1 MQYFLVDYYN
11 RAAFYPF
18 SKLRSIADC
27 RISVFTNVTR
37 WQNELQSTV
46 HIITPT
52 YLQKKYN
59 YSTSPQEDFFV
70 YINCNIIPTN
80 YVVEQIHLMGNESVI
95 FDINGF
101 VAAKTSNSFL
111 HIINIENKILI
122 NEVFRIN
129 SIFEY
134 LKYLPQLIDFDM
146 AYIRKKN
153 LSKTLPEHV
162 ICYNKKDIFVEET
175 AQLFNCTLNANA
187 GPIYIGEGVEI
198 MEGATIRG
206 PFCIAKNGVVK
217 MNATIYGSVSV
228 GYNSIIAGEVKNS
241 IMMDFSNKAHHGYLG
256 DSIVGNWC
264 NLGAGTTN
272 SNVKNNASEIR
283 LSWDDKNK
291 VVNVG
296 NKFGCIIGDYSK
308 LSIQSIINTGT
319 YIGNGCNILDNT
331 NLEKFY
337 ADFSWGKDKKYEFKK
352 LLQDIQNWC
361 NFKKVDFNTLDEAVL
376 EWVYDEKELYNEN

>member
-1 MQYFLVDYYN
+1 MQYFIIDYYN
-11 RAAFYPF
+11 RENFYPF
-18 SKLRSIADC
+18 TKLRSIADC
-27 RISVFTNVTR
+27 RMGIFTMVER
-37 WQNELQSTV
+37 WQQALQQTIQ
-46 HIITPT
+46 IITPT
-52 YLQKKYN
+52 YLQQKYN
-59 YSTSPQEDFFV
+59 YTTNPQEDFFV
-70 YINCNIIPTN
+70 FINCNLIPTN
-80 YVVEQIHLMGNESVI
+80 YVVEQIQLMDYESVI

-101 VAAKTSNSFL
+101 VAAKTSKSFL
-111 HIINIENKILI
+111 HIIDIENKILI

-134 LKYLPQLIDFDM
+134 LKYLPTLIDFDM
-146 AYIRKKN
+146 AYICKN
-153 LSKTLPEHV
+153 KLSKTLPEHV
-162 ICYNKKDIFVEET
+162 ICYNKKNIFVEET

-217 MNATIYGSVSV
+217 MNATIYGAVSV

-241 IMMDFSNKAHHGYLG
+241 IIMDFSNKAHHGYIG

-283 LSWDDKNK
+283 LFWDDKNMR
-291 VVNVG
+291 VNVG

-319 YIGNGCNILDNT
+319 YIGNGCNVLDNV

-337 ADFSWGKDKKYEFKK
+337 ADFSWGKNQQYALKK
-352 LLQDIQNWC
+352 LQQDIQNWY
-361 NFKKVDFNTLDEAVL
+361 NFKGLQFTKIDMEIM
-376 EWVYDEKELYNEN
+376 ERVYNNCLV